1 MMDDDYRE
9 DFYPI
14 TPLVDASEY
23 FDGWLAQYSTQLRKS
38 CLSLMLGIMGKLG
51 VVGYPFLMY
60 DDNNSMLEWL
70 KKVKFS
76 KLKDPVNAA
85 SDVHHTIELARYAA
99 SLIQGISSS
108 VEDAST
114 ELTDM
119 LRRTQLYFEFA
130 PEALLVL
137 LLLDC
142 GKSNLAFD

>member
-1 MMDDDYRE
+1 M
-9 DFYPI
+9 
-14 TPLVDASEY
+14 
-23 FDGWLAQYSTQLRKS
+23 LAEMSTT
-38 CLSLMLGIMGKLG
+38 LST
-51 VVGYPFLMY
+51 
-60 DDNNSMLEWL
+60 DSRN
-70 KKVKFS
+70 
-76 KLKDPVNAA
+76 
-85 SDVHHTIELARYAA
+85 
-99 SLIQGISSS
+99 QGISSS